1 MKSPLVKLQ
10 NSKFDPPIMNE
21 ETIISLENVSI
32 FQKKNLILNNVNL
45 NVNKGEFV
53 YLIGKTG
60 SGKSSLLRVLYG
72 DLKLTQGEGAVAG
85 YNLRK
90 LKNKEIPFL
99 RRKLGIVF
107 QDFQLLTDRTSR
119 ENLEFV
125 LQATGWKNK
134 NEMSDRIN
142 AVLTK
147 VGLGTKGFKMPHE
160 LSGGEQQR
168 LAIARAL
175 LNDPDVIL
183 ADEPSGNLDPE
194 TSNEIMNLFF
204 DISRTG
210 RAVVMAT
217 HNYSLIDKYPARI
230 VKFELGKVFDQIQN

>member
-1 MKSPLVKLQ
+1 MTAES
-10 NSKFDPPIMNE
+10 
-21 ETIISLENVSI
+21 IISLDNASI

-45 NVNKGEFV
+45 KIAKGEFV

-72 DLKLTQGEGAVAG
+72 DIRLTQGDGAVAG
-85 YNLRK
+85 YDLRK
-90 LKNKEIPFL
+90 LKNREIPFL

-107 QDFQLLTDRTSR
+107 QDFQLLTDRTAK

-125 LQATGWKNK
+125 MKATGWKDHNK
-134 NEMSDRIN
+134 IQDRIN
-142 AVLTK
+142 EVLAK
-147 VGLGTKGFKMPHE
+147 VGLSTKGFKMPHE

-204 DISRTG
+204 EISNSG

-217 HNYSLIDKYPARI
+217 HNYSLLEKYPAHI
-230 VKFELGKVFDQIQN
+230 IKFELGKVFDQTDQN